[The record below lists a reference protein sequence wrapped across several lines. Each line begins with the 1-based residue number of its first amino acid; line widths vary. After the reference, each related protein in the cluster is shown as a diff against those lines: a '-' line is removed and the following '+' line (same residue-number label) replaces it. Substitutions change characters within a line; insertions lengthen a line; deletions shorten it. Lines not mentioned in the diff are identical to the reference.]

1 MRLRPP
7 AYGKEL
13 VARRNAGDRVG
24 LLVVALHD
32 WDAGLWF
39 DGRPEVGRVL
49 LPEDTSV
56 DSVDWSVAMA
66 LDVLVCGSAD
76 DVVFY
81 AACDALAHA
90 GAASVWGDFND
101 GIHLL
106 ERASRLWFSADGPYD
121 VRRLS
126 SSLRWHR
133 EIMMMLRRGFYGS
146 RVYDAARTA
155 IVKQVCEV
163 AA

>member
-13 VARRNAGDRVG
+13 LARRAAGERVG

-32 WDAGLWF
+32 WDAGMWF

-49 LPEDTSV
+49 LPEDTAV
-56 DSVDWSVAMA
+56 ESVDWSVAMA

-76 DVVFY
+76 DAVFY
-81 AACDALAHA
+81 AACDALASA

-101 GIHLL
+101 GIWLL
-106 ERASRLWFSADGPYD
+106 ERARRLWLAVDGPYD

-126 SSLRWHR
+126 GSLRLHR
-133 EIMMMLRRGFYGS
+133 EVMMMLRRGFYGS
-146 RVYDAARTA
+146 RVFDLARSA
-155 IVKQVCEV
+155 ILKQMREV
-163 AA
+163 VA